1 MGEKKEFRISL
12 PNEPGQIARVCEAL
26 GRRGV
31 NILSVAAIGA
41 ANPVV
46 ALVADQEDKIGEA
59 LEELGLSFQELELLT
74 VDVPHRPGELGSFA
88 RKMGDANINIDSIYL
103 LWESSGEVK
112 VALTVSDLTKAK
124 QELGL

>member
-26 GRRGV
+26 GRLGV

-74 VDVPHRPGELGSFA
+74 VDLPHRSGELGSFA

>member
-12 PNEPGQIARVCEAL
+12 PNEPGQLARVCEAL

-46 ALVADQEDKIGEA
+46 ALVADQEDKAREA
-59 LEELGLSFQELELLT
+59 LEELGLSFQEVELLT
-74 VDVPHRPGELGSFA
+74 VEVPHRPGELGTFA
-88 RKMGDANINIDSIYL
+88 KKMGDANINIESIYL
-103 LWESSGEVK
+103 LWDSGGEVK

>member
-31 NILSVAAIGA
+31 NMLSVAAIGA
-41 ANPVV
+41 DNPVV

-74 VDVPHRPGELGSFA
+74 VDLPHRPGELGSFA

>member
-1 MGEKKEFRISL
+1 MEKKKEFRITL
-12 PNEPGQIARVCEAL
+12 PNEPGQLARVCEAL
-26 GRRGV
+26 VDCGV

-41 ANPVV
+41 VNPVV
-46 ALVADQEDKIGEA
+46 ALVADQEDKTRDA
-59 LEELGLSFQELELLT
+59 LEEMNLSFQEMELLT
-74 VDVPHRPGELGSFA
+74 VELPHRPGELGAFTK
-88 RKMGDANINIDSIYL
+88 KMGDANINIDSIYL